1 MQFRPAPAEM
11 SAYGAELFPSY
22 SAVEARREW
31 EIGLIKEKL
40 ERGEAVDLPLCRIE
54 RVSA

>member
-1 MQFRPAPAEM
+1 M
-11 SAYGAELFPSY
+11 SGYAGELFPSY

-40 ERGEAVDLPLCRIE
+40 EKNEAADLPLCRVE

>member
-1 MQFRPAPAEM
+1 M
-11 SAYGAELFPSY
+11 SMYTGELFTSF

-40 ERGEAVDLPLCRIE
+40 EKNEKVDLPVCRVE
-54 RVSA
+54 RVSG